1 MTTNPATIVKVGWPA
16 AGSATVITGV
26 QSSKATAG
34 RSSRYDAPTAGTL
47 TVTLDDPQRRYDPL
61 NTAGPYYGN
70 LKVRR
75 PISLFARWTN
85 PTGPVVVDVP
95 CWSGYVD
102 DILTSTTPGSTA
114 VTITAIDLIG
124 LLNFTVSDAS
134 SNRPRESCATRLR
147 YLVGLLGLTVT
158 EATVDTGRM
167 LAAMELDAKNV
178 LALIRG
184 IEIADMGR
192 FQVEPDGAWSYT
204 SNLADT
210 APTLVATGSPTFGVS
225 PQEVPLTSAPMS
237 SALARYFNSVTA
249 SRLGGL
255 PMTME
260 DSSSFSTYGRRS
272 MQPFTELP
280 LTEDSDARDVANW
293 ILLRSSNDVPRPK
306 SATIPLGSLLSEAR
320 ARGQVGSA
328 AYTAAVAAHTAV
340 ANSQSATLAVV
351 TNYATGAPSSI
362 TTRVIVDKITH
373 DSSPGRWLATLDV
386 SPIPS
391 TIGAPMELDD
401 AVTAVLG
408 TAILGFT

>member
-1 MTTNPATIVKVGWPA
+1 
-16 AGSATVITGV
+16 
-26 QSSKATAG
+26 
-34 RSSRYDAPTAGTL
+34 
-47 TVTLDDPQRRYDPL
+47 
-61 NTAGPYYGN
+61 
-70 LKVRR
+70 
-75 PISLFARWTN
+75 
-85 PTGPVVVDVP
+85 
-95 CWSGYVD
+95 
-102 DILTSTTPGSTA
+102 
-114 VTITAIDLIG
+114 
-124 LLNFTVSDAS
+124 
-134 SNRPRESCATRLR
+134 
-147 YLVGLLGLTVT
+147 
-158 EATVDTGRM
+158 
-167 LAAMELDAKNV
+167 
-178 LALIRG
+178 
-184 IEIADMGR
+184 
-192 FQVEPDGAWSYT
+192 
-204 SNLADT
+204 
-210 APTLVATGSPTFGVS
+210 
-225 PQEVPLTSAPMS
+225 
-237 SALARYFNSVTA
+237 
-249 SRLGGL
+249 
-255 PMTME
+255 ME
-260 DSSSFSTYGRRS
+260 DSSSFADYGRRS

-280 LTEDSDARDVANW
+280 LAEDSDARDVANW

>member
-1 MTTNPATIVKVGWPA
+1 VTHNPATIVKVGWPA
-16 AGSATVITGV
+16 TGSATVLTGV
-26 QSSKATAG
+26 RSSRATVG

-47 TVTLDDPQRRYDPL
+47 TVNLDDKSRRYDPL

-95 CWSGYVD
+95 VWSGYVD
-102 DILTSTTPGSTA
+102 DIVVATIPGSTA

-124 LLNFTVSDAS
+124 LLNFTVSDPA
-134 SNRPRESCATRLR
+134 SNRPAETCRTRLR

-158 EATVDTGRM
+158 EATVDVGRM
-167 LAAMELDAKNV
+167 LAPMELNDKNV

-204 SNLADT
+204 SNLTDT
-210 APTLVATGSPTFGVS
+210 VATIVATGSPTFAVS
-225 PQEVPLTSAPMS
+225 PQQVPLTSAPMS

-249 SRLGGL
+249 ARFGGI
-255 PMTME
+255 PQTME
-260 DSSSFSTYGRRS
+260 DSSSFADYGRRS
-272 MQPFTELP
+272 LQPFTELP
-280 LTEDSDARDVANW
+280 LLEDSDARDVANW

-306 SATIPLGSLLSEAR
+306 SATIPLGSILSEAR
-320 ARGQVGSA
+320 ARGHVGGSD
-328 AYTAAVAAHTAV
+328 YTIAVTATSVV
-340 ANSQSATLAVV
+340 ANSQSSTLAVV
-351 TNYATGAPSSI
+351 TNYATGSPSSI
-362 TTRVIVDKITH
+362 TTNVIVDKITH
-373 DSSPGRWLATLDV
+373 DTAPGQWAATLDV

-391 TIGAPMELDD
+391 SVGSPMELDN
-401 AVTAVLG
+401 VTTAVLG